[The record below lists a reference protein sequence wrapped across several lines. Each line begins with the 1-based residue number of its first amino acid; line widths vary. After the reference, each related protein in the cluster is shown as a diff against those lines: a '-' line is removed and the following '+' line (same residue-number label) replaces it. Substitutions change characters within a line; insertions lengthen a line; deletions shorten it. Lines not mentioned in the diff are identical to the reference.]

1 MQAQGQGFLTL
12 DQFLQ
17 LRLIM
22 VGLVMGCGMAALAHT
37 RHVATGTESRVGAG
51 DYHATDIGP
60 LLKVQQYLAQ
70 GRGQPVR
77 QGIALGR
84 PVEGDG
90 GHAPVQG
97 RQQLVGSGVD
107 GFH

>member
-1 MQAQGQGFLTL
+1 MMAGF
-12 DQFLQ
+12 
-17 LRLIM
+17 
-22 VGLVMGCGMAALAHT
+22 VMGLGMAALPHT
-37 RHVATGTESRVGAG
+37 RYVATGTESRVGAG
-51 DYHATDIGP
+51 YHHAADIGP
-60 LLKVQQYLAQ
+60 LLQVQQYLAQ

-77 QGIALGR
+77 QGIAFGR

-90 GHAPVQG
+90 SHALIQG